1 MAITYSAIEDAIR
14 ARFNTEITIAKF
26 VRTIFDNED
35 SEPPTTGQWIRFT
48 VVPGETVQVELGAKK
63 RFRQFGMAVA
73 QIYDEIGKGT
83 KAINLLINAINTSG
97 TFRSVSVAGV
107 VYRTPSVLRVGR
119 DRLFYQVNVL
129 IPWYAD
135 DVEI

>member
-14 ARFNTEITIAKF
+14 TRFNTQITIAQN
-26 VRTIFDNED
+26 VTTLFDNQD
-35 SEPPTTGQWIRFT
+35 TEPPTTGQWIRFSVT
-48 VVPGETVQVELGAKK
+48 PGETEQVELGAKK

-97 TFRSVSVAGV
+97 VFRSVSVGGV
-107 VYRTPSVLRVGR
+107 VYRTPSVLRVSR

-129 IPWYAD
+129 IPFYAD
-135 DVEI
+135 DVEM

>member
-1 MAITYSAIEDAIR
+1 MTYKAIEDAIR
-14 ARFNTEITIAKF
+14 SRFNTQITIAKF

-48 VVPGETVQVELGAKK
+48 IIPGETEQVEFGIKK
-63 RFRQFGMAVA
+63 RFRQFGLATA
-73 QIYDEIGKGT
+73 QIYSEIGTGT
-83 KAINLLINAINTSG
+83 KDINLLINAINTSG
-97 TFRSVSVAGV
+97 IFRSVSVDGI

-119 DRLFYQVNVL
+119 VGNFYQVNCL
-129 IPWYAD
+129 IPFYSD